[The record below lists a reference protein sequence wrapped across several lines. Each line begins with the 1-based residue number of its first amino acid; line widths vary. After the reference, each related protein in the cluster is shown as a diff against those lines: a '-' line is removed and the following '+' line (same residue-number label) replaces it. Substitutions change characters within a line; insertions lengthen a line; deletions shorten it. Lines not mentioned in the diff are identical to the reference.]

1 MTMQWD
7 EYLKAR
13 EFYQMRGREELEKGN
28 IAECDY
34 MVGVV
39 RGLDLAMGVSYEV
52 NKEAIK

>member
-1 MTMQWD
+1 MAMTQD

-13 EFYQMRGREELEKGN
+13 EFYQMRGQEELAKGD

-39 RGLDLAMGVSYEV
+39 RGLDLAMGVSYEM
-52 NKEAIK
+52 KEKVQ

>member
-1 MTMQWD
+1 MMQWD

-13 EFYQMRGREELEKGN
+13 EFYQMRGREELAKGN

-39 RGLDLAMGVSYEV
+39 RGLDLAMGVTYEL
-52 NKEAIK
+52 NKELVK